1 MKTVLISVALLVPI
15 SAFATAPHVNDGI
28 LVDERGMTLYEFSGA
43 GSPDT
48 KSCEGDCN
56 RNFPP
61 ALAQQD
67 DKETG
72 KLSLVPASSN
82 GERQWAYQGK
92 RLFSG
97 AMDKKPG
104 DTHGDGL
111 NTVWHV
117 VRPK

>member
-1 MKTVLISVALLVPI
+1 MKIFVCGVLLLV
-15 SAFATAPHVNDGI
+15 SVGAFATAPHVNDGI
-28 LVDERGMTLYEFSGA
+28 LVDEHGMTLYVFDGA

-48 KSCEGDCN
+48 QSCEGDCA

-61 ALAQQD
+61 AMSQPG
-67 DKETG
+67 DKAIG
-72 KLSLVPASSN
+72 RLSLIPPTGNSA
-82 GERQWAYQGK
+82 RQWAYEGK
-92 RLFSG
+92 RLYHG

-111 NTVWHV
+111 NTVWHA

>member
-1 MKTVLISVALLVPI
+1 
-15 SAFATAPHVNDGI
+15 VNDGI
-28 LVDERGMTLYEFSGA
+28 LVDEHGMTLYTFGGA
-43 GSPDT
+43 GSPDA
-48 KSCEGDCN
+48 KACEGDCE

-61 ALAQQD
+61 ALAQPG
-67 DKETG
+67 DKKTDR
-72 KLSLVPASSN
+72 LSPVPTSSN
-82 GERQWAYQGK
+82 GERQWSYQGK
-92 RLFSG
+92 RLYRG